1 MNQPRG
7 LVFFSM
13 LFTLLML
20 AGCSAGRVWMPQAG
34 QVLDWESKEPITDAV
49 VVARWYGKV
58 YQIAKTSTVC
68 YHVESAVTDKQ
79 GRYRIPAEVEGPK
92 GIYDANVYVSAYKA
106 GYRESI
112 DKDNKPHRSDNEM
125 GVYYLEKDRRSRE
138 KRLQF
143 IRNYHSACRSSGKS
157 ERNLFPLYMARYQEA
172 KKLVETDDD
181 RNWLVHL
188 REVTAS
194 VAVATDEDISAN
206 EEERRINEYLREH
219 LP

>member
-20 AGCSAGRVWMPQAG
+20 AGCSAGRVWMPRTG
-34 QVLDWESKEPITDAV
+34 QVLDWETREPIVDAV

-112 DKDNKPHRSDNEM
+112 DVDNKVHRSDIER
-125 GVYYLEKDRRSRE
+125 GVYYLEIDRRDASARIQYLDNLIQNECFEENE
-138 KRLQF
+138 KEL
-143 IRNYHSACRSSGKS
+143 I
-157 ERNLFPLYMARYQEA
+157 PLYQALLAEIDALGESADSDQIA
-172 KKLVETDDD
+172 KTRKSATY
-181 RNWLVHL
+181 HL
-188 REVTAS
+188 DVLLHGWDYVNKKYYGITGGNG
-194 VAVATDEDISAN
+194 DGK
-206 EEERRINEYLREH
+206 
-219 LP
+219 